1 MAYVIGNKLLKD
13 TDHSL
18 KSRAYGITLP
28 VKVGT
33 NGFFEQGFTSY
44 EQAKSNLRNLLS
56 TRRGERVMQPLFGSG
71 LHSLL
76 FEQIG
81 DDFEFNLEQEIT
93 NSVSLWLP
101 YIKINEIDVE
111 ITDEMRD
118 RNLARIDITFSVG
131 TQIET
136 DNVTFLIRG

>member
-1 MAYVIGNKLLKD
+1 M
-13 TDHSL
+13 
-18 KSRAYGITLP
+18 
-28 VKVGT
+28 
-33 NGFFEQGFTSY
+33 
-44 EQAKSNLRNLLS
+44 
-56 TRRGERVMQPLFGSG
+56 
-71 LHSLL
+71 
-76 FEQIG
+76 G
-81 DDFEFNLEQEIT
+81 DDFEFDLEQEIT

-118 RNLARIDITFSVG
+118 RNLARIGITFSVG

>member
-1 MAYVIGNKLLKD
+1 
-13 TDHSL
+13 
-18 KSRAYGITLP
+18 
-28 VKVGT
+28 
-33 NGFFEQGFTSY
+33 
-44 EQAKSNLRNLLS
+44 
-56 TRRGERVMQPLFGSG
+56 MQPLFGSG

-76 FEQIG
+76 FEQMG
-81 DDFEFNLEQEIT
+81 DDFEFDLEQEIT

-118 RNLARIDITFSVG
+118 RNLARIGITFSVG